1 MGKLLAINISK
12 ERGTEKREVPQAELV
27 ADYGIMGDAHAG
39 KWHRQGLT
47 TSYDYRKHTLLWH
60 NALAHP
66 LVYGTMRMA
75 LLAYLRHL
83 KDGISYAKAC
93 TKRQIS

>member
-27 ADYGIMGDAHAG
+27 ADFGIMGD
-39 KWHRQGLT
+39 
-47 TSYDYRKHTLLWH
+47 
-60 NALAHP
+60 ALAHP

-83 KDGISYAKAC
+83 QDSISYAKAC
-93 TKRQIS
+93 SKR